1 MEFILILNFM
11 DQIQELKFSY
21 KEFIL
26 WLFPIHSF
34 LGIFW
39 LQDIFFLLSLPS
51 LFHFP
56 FPFPSSSFSSTPL
69 PPSLP
74 FLLLKLLDGIFLR
87 HLEYNQMHKGWV
99 QGYKLDVK
107 RCEFDSLGS
116 MLLKLT
122 HVGIKV
128 RKESK

>member
-39 LQDIFFLLSLPS
+39 LQEIFFVPSPPSPTSPLLSLPP
-51 LFHFP
+51 P
-56 FPFPSSSFSSTPL
+56 FPSTPL

-74 FLLLKLLDGIFLR
+74 FLLLKLPDGIFLR
-87 HLEYNQMHKGWV
+87 HLEYNQDA
-99 QGYKLDVK
+99 QGM
-107 RCEFDSLGS
+107 GS
-116 MLLKLT
+116 R
-122 HVGIKV
+122 V
-128 RKESK
+128 